1 MASATGRTPV
11 KLLILAAMALV
22 GAMALVACGGGGSLD
37 EGSNNDDVQT
47 ATGGSAAKGSELTI
61 ADWPLFIDPKTIGDF
76 QDDTGINTT
85 YNEEINDT
93 NEFFGKIQPQLR
105 NGDSG
110 GRDVINLPDWM
121 SKKMYDL
128 GYIQNLDKSKLQTVD
143 ENMIESLKSPAFD
156 PERAYSVPWQSGMT
170 GIVVREDLAPD
181 IKSVN
186 DMFDPK
192 YKGKVTMLSELRD
205 TVPLVMTAD
214 GVDPDE
220 ATTEDWMA
228 AIEKLQENV
237 DSGQIRRFT
246 GNDFVQDLVKG
257 DVVAALG
264 WSGDTVQAQA
274 DSPNIQYVQPTEGC
288 SIWSDNLMIPV
299 GAKNPEAAYEYM
311 NYVYDPENQAQI
323 AKWVNYVSPVKG
335 VKEILQKED
344 PKIANNELIFPSEE
358 FTANCFPEISP
369 PGTEDEAKEV
379 EQAFQDMLTG

>member
-1 MASATGRTPV
+1 MTFV
-11 KLLILAAMALV
+11 AAMAL
-22 GAMALVACGGGGSLD
+22 AACGGGGLG
-37 EGSNNDDVQT
+37 EESNNGEVTT
-47 ATGGSAAKGSELTI
+47 ATGGSVEAGSKLTI
-61 ADWPLFIDPKTIGDF
+61 ADWPLFIDPKTIADF
-76 QDDTGINTT
+76 RQETGIDTT

-93 NEFFGKIQPQLR
+93 NEFFGKLQPLLR
-105 NGDSG
+105 NGNSG
-110 GRDVINLPDWM
+110 GRDIINLPDWM

-128 GYIQNLDKSKLQTVD
+128 GYIQNLDKDKLKTVD

-156 PERAYSVPWQSGMT
+156 PERAYSVPWQSGMS
-170 GIVVREDLAPD
+170 GIVVRKDLAPD

-192 YKGKVTMLSELRD
+192 YKGKVTMLAELRD

-228 AIEKLQENV
+228 AIDKLQENV
-237 DSGQIRRFT
+237 DNGQIRRFT

-264 WSGDTVQAQA
+264 WSGDTVQVQT
-274 DSPNIQYVQPTEGC
+274 DNPNIEYVQPTEGC

-299 GAKNPEAAYEYM
+299 GAENPEAAYKYM
-311 NYVYDPENQAQI
+311 NYVYEPENQAQI

-344 PKIANNELIFPSEE
+344 PEIANNELIFPSEE
-358 FTANCFPEISP
+358 FTANCFAEISP
-369 PGTEDEAKEV
+369 PGGEAQSKEV
-379 EQAFQDMLTG
+379 EQAFQDLITG

>member
-1 MASATGRTPV
+1 MINAPRRTPV
-11 KLLILAAMALV
+11 RLLMLAAMTFVAAMAL
-22 GAMALVACGGGGSLD
+22 AACGGGGLG
-37 EGSNNDDVQT
+37 EESNNGEVTT
-47 ATGGSAAKGSELTI
+47 ATGGSVEAGSKLTI
-61 ADWPLFIDPKTIGDF
+61 ADWPLFIDPKTIADF
-76 QDDTGINTT
+76 RQETGIDTT

-93 NEFFGKIQPQLR
+93 NEFFGKLQPLLR
-105 NGDSG
+105 NGNSG
-110 GRDVINLPDWM
+110 GRDIINLPDWM

-128 GYIQNLDKSKLQTVD
+128 GYIQNLDKDKLKTVD

-156 PERAYSVPWQSGMT
+156 PERAYSVPWQSGMS
-170 GIVVREDLAPD
+170 GIVVRKDLAPD

-192 YKGKVTMLSELRD
+192 YKGKVTMLAELRD

-228 AIEKLQENV
+228 AIDKLQENV
-237 DSGQIRRFT
+237 DNGQIRRFT

-264 WSGDTVQAQA
+264 WSGDTVQVQT
-274 DSPNIQYVQPTEGC
+274 DNPNIEYVQPTEGC

-299 GAKNPEAAYEYM
+299 GAENPEAAYKYM
-311 NYVYDPENQAQI
+311 NYVYEPENQAQI

-344 PKIANNELIFPSEE
+344 PEIANNELIFPSEE
-358 FTANCFPEISP
+358 FTANCFAEISP
-369 PGTEDEAKEV
+369 PGGEAQSKEV
-379 EQAFQDMLTG
+379 EQAFQDLITG